1 MKMQTIIHV
10 EYNGEHSYYGC
21 IREVFV
27 HFSSEQIGMPYSTFS
42 KRKRVDPD
50 TMYVNKDG
58 SFKMRKGIVIK
69 RHPEKKQFSNQKV
82 EQDNLQTTASPV
94 KEANS
99 RHDAKP
105 EQKEQL
111 SKPEPK
117 KAKASKLVNPAKSD
131 KGELLAQLK
140 QDVDTLTK
148 TLDEIFER
156 DREKIE
162 NATKTSDV
170 KFEKSKNTIKKFCET
185 IAKPN
190 GIDGSVNNEIKF
202 KDSLYNKKDLLYEL
216 LDELLNIDVDIDPTE
231 RDTIDNTWAD
241 FHQSALNLLRLSSS
255 RKGFF

>member
-1 MKMQTIIHV
+1 MKIQTIIHV
-10 EYNGEHSYYGC
+10 EYKGEHSYYGC
-21 IREVFV
+21 IREVFE
-27 HFSSEQIGMPYSTFS
+27 HFSSEHIGMPYSTFS
-42 KRKRVDPD
+42 KRQRVDIN

-82 EQDNLQTTASPV
+82 EQDNMQTTASPV

-117 KAKASKLVNPAKSD
+117 KEKASKLVNPAKSD

-148 TLDEIFER
+148 TLDAIFER
-156 DREKIE
+156 DRVKIE
-162 NATKTSDV
+162 NVTITSNV

-202 KDSLYNKKDLLYEL
+202 KENLYNKKNLLNEL
-216 LDELLNIDVDIDPTE
+216 LDELLDIDVDIDPTE
-231 RDTIDNTWAD
+231 RDTIENTWAD